1 MAPNMKASGFEMTPL
16 NLDDTPGN
24 NTLNGRNGN
33 DVLSARNGNDRMR
46 GKAGDDLL
54 ISYSDAG
61 EPPVLGKQ
69 VVNQNE
75 PLKASRDMMT
85 GGAGADTFMWA
96 LEIDAK
102 EKFLEKHTQSD
113 GRINGAN
120 NALAGENNNSHDHWL
135 ESIGNDV
142 VTDFNIEQG
151 DKLVVRGHT
160 VENYKIEKKGMDY
173 VLHLRSNQGNADQNN
188 PNGAHDGDLVGTIR
202 LQKAAAKYSE
212 QQIRDALTVDN
223 MVNYVADGRGIE
235 VVKEDTTGN
244 QNGIANAKEDY
255 RTMAMSLADTAGN
268 DVVRGGAGDDVL
280 SARNG
285 NDRIRG
291 NAGDDVLISYSDA
304 GEPPVLGKQVVNQN
318 EPLKNSRDVMTGGA
332 GADTFMFIGEIDA
345 KEKFLEKHT
354 QSDGRI
360 NGANNALAG
369 ENNNSH
375 DHWLESIGND
385 VITDLNLDEG
395 DKIVIQGHTAE
406 NYKIEKKGMDYV
418 LHLRS
423 NQGNADQNNPN
434 GAHDGDLVGKIRL
447 KKAAAK
453 YSEQQ
458 IRDAITVDNM
468 VNYVADGRGIEVVE
482 EDTTANQS
490 GIANGEM
497 RIQAE
502 DMRLTGAYR
511 TEGVKFASGKEVIG
525 FRGGARDEIG
535 TAAFKFKGT
544 TGKYDVKIG
553 YYDENDGTGMLKVE
567 KGNKQIDA
575 FELDQ
580 QLPSNLPNE
589 KTFTTR
595 TISGVDIKRG
605 ELFKIHGF
613 ENANE
618 HARVDYV
625 EFVKSGNGAP
635 APTPE
640 PTPTPAPTPEPIM
653 DAPLTSLSLADTKG
667 NDTMMG
673 GAKDDVLSARNGND
687 TMMGGGGDDLLIAY
701 SDAGEPPVL
710 GKQVV
715 NQNEPLKASNDVMTG
730 GAGADTFMFAGEIDA
745 KEKFLK
751 KHTQK
756 DGRINGANNAL
767 AGENNNSHDHW
778 LESIGNDVITDFSLE
793 QGDKIVIQGHT
804 AENYKIE
811 KKGNSFML
819 HLRSNQGNADQN
831 NPNGAHDGDLVG
843 TINLRGAAA
852 KYSESQIRK
861 AITVDNMVNYVAD
874 GRGIE
879 VVNEDSTANQSG
891 IAMGSM
897 RIQGEAM
904 QLSGAYKVKSNKVA
918 SGGEIISLLGGPNDE
933 TGMASFKFGGKTGRY
948 NIKVAYFDENDGE
961 GKLDLMQGNKQL
973 VGINLDQNLGSRFA
987 DEKTLTSKMLTGVSV
1002 KSGDIFSIKGYE
1014 DGSPSTAEHGRVDY
1028 IEFMP
1033 MGSMSKSM
1041 DDKPKSMG
1049 MDTMMAT
1056 TPYESEPAM
1065 AGMMG

>member
-1 MAPNMKASGFEMTPL
+1 MKASDSNMMPL

-24 NTLNGRNGN
+24 NTLKGGSSD
-33 DVLSARNGNDRMR
+33 DVLSARNGNDRLR
-46 GKAGDDLL
+46 GNAGDDVL

-69 VVNQNE
+69 VVNKNE
-75 PLKASRDMMT
+75 PLKASRDRMT

-102 EKFLEKHTQSD
+102 EEFLEKHTRSD

-142 VTDFNIEQG
+142 VTDFNLEQG

-212 QQIRDALTVDN
+212 EQIRDALTVEN

-244 QNGIANAKEDY
+244 QSGIANAPEDY

-268 DVVRGGAGDDVL
+268 DLVRGGAGDDVL

-285 NDRIRG
+285 NDRLRG
-291 NAGDDVLISYSDA
+291 KAGDDVLISYSDA

-332 GADTFMFIGEIDA
+332 GADTFVFAGEIDA
-345 KEKFLEKHT
+345 KEEFLEKHT
-354 QSDGRI
+354 RSDGRI

-385 VITDLNLDEG
+385 VITDFNLDQG

-434 GAHDGDLVGKIRL
+434 GAHDGDLVGTIRL

-453 YSEQQ
+453 YSEKQ
-458 IRDAITVDNM
+458 IRDAITLDNM

-482 EDTTANQS
+482 ADTTANQS

-525 FRGGARDEIG
+525 FRGGARDETG
-535 TAAFKFKGT
+535 TAAFKFKGA
-544 TGKYDVKIG
+544 TGKYDMKIA
-553 YYDENDGTGMLKVE
+553 YYDENDGTGKFQIQ
-567 KGNKQIDA
+567 KGSKQVAA
-575 FELDQ
+575 FDLDQ
-580 QLPSNLPNE
+580 QLPSDRPNE
-589 KTFTTR
+589 KTFTTK

-605 ELFKIHGF
+605 ELFKINGF
-613 ENANE
+613 EDGNE

-625 EFVKSGNGAP
+625 EFVKSGSGAP

-640 PTPTPAPTPEPIM
+640 PTPEPAPEPAPTPEPPM

-667 NDTMMG
+667 SDKLMG

-687 TMMGGGGDDLLIAY
+687 TMMGGDGDDVLISY

-730 GAGADTFMFAGEIDA
+730 GDGADTFMFAGEIDA

-751 KHTQK
+751 KHTQE

-778 LESIGNDVITDFSLE
+778 LESIGDDVITDFSLE

-811 KKGNSFML
+811 KTGMDYVL

-843 TINLRGAAA
+843 TIKLQGAA
-852 KYSESQIRK
+852 KYSESKIRG
-861 AITVDNMVNYVAD
+861 AIKLDNMVNYVAD

-879 VVNEDSTANQSG
+879 VVKEDSTANQSG

-904 QLSGAYKVKSNKVA
+904 QLSGAYKVKSNKVS
-918 SGGEIISLLGGPNDE
+918 SGGEIISLIGAPMTRLARRPLSLAAKPAS
-933 TGMASFKFGGKTGRY
+933 TTLKSPTLMRTMA
-948 NIKVAYFDENDGE
+948 KVN
-961 GKLDLMQGNKQL
+961 
-973 VGINLDQNLGSRFA
+973 
-987 DEKTLTSKMLTGVSV
+987 
-1002 KSGDIFSIKGYE
+1002 
-1014 DGSPSTAEHGRVDY
+1014 
-1028 IEFMP
+1028 
-1033 MGSMSKSM
+1033 
-1041 DDKPKSMG
+1041 
-1049 MDTMMAT
+1049 
-1056 TPYESEPAM
+1056 
-1065 AGMMG
+1065 